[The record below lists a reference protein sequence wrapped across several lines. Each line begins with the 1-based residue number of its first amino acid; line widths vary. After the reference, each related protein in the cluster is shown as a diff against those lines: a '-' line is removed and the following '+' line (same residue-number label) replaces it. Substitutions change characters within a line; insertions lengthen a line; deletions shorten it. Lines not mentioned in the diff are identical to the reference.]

1 MKKKFTLVLLSLL
14 MVITLSACSQAK
26 EKVSL
31 LNDFRKTTEWKNQS
45 YEFKNETSKLKEIKV
60 KATQDKTTGVAMATV
75 TSDVAQ
81 LAGQGNN
88 LGELHFAIQDGKAY
102 LNYDAFANNLPPKM
116 KEALIQKNLYFNV
129 TQILQKLT
137 EQNFQATTVRD
148 FTVFMP
154 LLSSNTK
161 FQVRIAKDF
170 VIDNKELKVTDD
182 GNHKYSVNL
191 TGEQWAKVMEYSRKT
206 LLKNFKEY
214 AKLAKGSDL
223 TDQEQQKI
231 QEIENNLKSDQSKK
245 EFEDKMNT
253 LKTTNKDDMFNLTFE
268 FKDKSY
274 DVSLKS
280 TPKSKDTESINISLT
295 SKEDTSINNP
305 KVQVDNGPFEYMQQ
319 FLNVK

>member
-1 MKKKFTLVLLSLL
+1 
-14 MVITLSACSQAK
+14 
-26 EKVSL
+26 
-31 LNDFRKTTEWKNQS
+31 
-45 YEFKNETSKLKEIKV
+45 
-60 KATQDKTTGVAMATV
+60 
-75 TSDVAQ
+75 
-81 LAGQGNN
+81 
-88 LGELHFAIQDGKAY
+88 
-102 LNYDAFANNLPPKM
+102 
-116 KEALIQKNLYFNV
+116 
-129 TQILQKLT
+129 
-137 EQNFQATTVRD
+137 
-148 FTVFMP
+148 MP

-161 FQVRIAKDF
+161 FQVKIAKDF
-170 VIDNKELKVTDD
+170 VVDNKELKVTDD

-274 DVSLKS
+274 DFSLKS

>member
-14 MVITLSACSQAK
+14 MVITLSACSQTK
-26 EKVSL
+26 EKVRL

-45 YEFKNETSKLKEIKV
+45 YEFKNETSKLKEIKIT
-60 KATQDKTTGVAMATV
+60 ATQDKKTGVAMATV
-75 TSDVAQ
+75 TSDIAQ

-102 LNYDAFANNLPPKM
+102 LNYDAFANNLPGKM
-116 KEALIQKNLYFNV
+116 KEALIKKNLYFNV
-129 TQILQKLT
+129 TEILQKLT
-137 EQNFQATTVRD
+137 QQNFQATTVRD
-148 FTVFMP
+148 FTIFMP
-154 LLSSNTK
+154 LLSSNTQ
-161 FQVRIAKDF
+161 FQIKIAKDF

-214 AKLAKGSDL
+214 AKLAKGSEL
-223 TDQEQQKI
+223 TDEEQQKL
-231 QEIENNLKSDQSKK
+231 QEIENNLKSEQSQK
-245 EFEDKMNT
+245 EFEDKINT
-253 LKTTNKDDMFNLTFE
+253 LKTTNKEDMFNLIFE

-274 DVSLKS
+274 DVHLKS
-280 TPKSKDTESINISLT
+280 TPKSKDAEKMNISLN

-305 KVQVDNGPFEYMQQ
+305 KVQVDNGPFEFMQQ
-319 FLNVK
+319 FLNIK

>member
-1 MKKKFTLVLLSLL
+1 
-14 MVITLSACSQAK
+14 
-26 EKVSL
+26 
-31 LNDFRKTTEWKNQS
+31 
-45 YEFKNETSKLKEIKV
+45 
-60 KATQDKTTGVAMATV
+60 
-75 TSDVAQ
+75 
-81 LAGQGNN
+81 
-88 LGELHFAIQDGKAY
+88 
-102 LNYDAFANNLPPKM
+102 
-116 KEALIQKNLYFNV
+116 
-129 TQILQKLT
+129 
-137 EQNFQATTVRD
+137 
-148 FTVFMP
+148 
-154 LLSSNTK
+154 
-161 FQVRIAKDF
+161 
-170 VIDNKELKVTDD
+170 
-182 GNHKYSVNL
+182 
-191 TGEQWAKVMEYSRKT
+191 MEYSRKT

-295 SKEDTSINNP
+295 SKEDSSINNP
-305 KVQVDNGPFEYMQQ
+305 KVQVDNGPFEFMQQ

>member
-1 MKKKFTLVLLSLL
+1 
-14 MVITLSACSQAK
+14 
-26 EKVSL
+26 
-31 LNDFRKTTEWKNQS
+31 
-45 YEFKNETSKLKEIKV
+45 
-60 KATQDKTTGVAMATV
+60 
-75 TSDVAQ
+75 
-81 LAGQGNN
+81 
-88 LGELHFAIQDGKAY
+88 
-102 LNYDAFANNLPPKM
+102 
-116 KEALIQKNLYFNV
+116 
-129 TQILQKLT
+129 
-137 EQNFQATTVRD
+137 
-148 FTVFMP
+148 
-154 LLSSNTK
+154 
-161 FQVRIAKDF
+161 
-170 VIDNKELKVTDD
+170 
-182 GNHKYSVNL
+182 
-191 TGEQWAKVMEYSRKT
+191 MEYSRKT

-223 TDQEQQKI
+223 TEQEQQKI

-305 KVQVDNGPFEYMQQ
+305 KVQVDNGPFEFMQQ

>member
-1 MKKKFTLVLLSLL
+1 M
-14 MVITLSACSQAK
+14 
-26 EKVSL
+26 
-31 LNDFRKTTEWKNQS
+31 
-45 YEFKNETSKLKEIKV
+45 
-60 KATQDKTTGVAMATV
+60 
-75 TSDVAQ
+75 
-81 LAGQGNN
+81 
-88 LGELHFAIQDGKAY
+88 
-102 LNYDAFANNLPPKM
+102 
-116 KEALIQKNLYFNV
+116 
-129 TQILQKLT
+129 
-137 EQNFQATTVRD
+137 
-148 FTVFMP
+148 
-154 LLSSNTK
+154 
-161 FQVRIAKDF
+161 
-170 VIDNKELKVTDD
+170 
-182 GNHKYSVNL
+182 

-280 TPKSKDTESINISLT
+280 TPKSKDTESINISIT

-305 KVQVDNGPFEYMQQ
+305 KVQVDNGPFEFMQQ